1 MGVEEKSKRVNKTI
15 YRVELLLLKILPSLV
30 ALIYFTNTLL
40 SLFYIDLPLLSYIA
54 GMSLIPLVFI
64 YISSYVFQFCEY
76 HRLPLHYV
84 VVNIIICS
92 ANYYIGLPI
101 STILCIALHCCIFC
115 IFMFTMIFL
124 YLKSKYET
132 INQRIA

>member
-1 MGVEEKSKRVNKTI
+1 MDVEAKSKKVNKPL
-15 YRVELLLLKILPSLV
+15 YRVELLLLKILPFLV
-30 ALIYFTNTLL
+30 SLIYFTNTLL
-40 SLFYIDLPLLSYIA
+40 SLFYIDLPLLSYIS
-54 GMSLIPLVFI
+54 GMSLIPLLFI

-92 ANYYIGLPI
+92 TDYYIGIPL
-101 STILCIALHCCIFC
+101 STIYCIALHCCIFC
-115 IFMFTMIFL
+115 VFMFTMIFL

-132 INQRIA
+132 TNKRIT